1 MTYKHLETE
10 FTYLPQGE
18 LYNHV
23 QPRLFM
29 GGTADDD
36 VCVGPAIRTKSQITS
51 DSFECVV
58 TLYSYANP
66 VDWGI
71 QEMRYGFMDRGIED
85 IDLERLGDVVVWA
98 YKKWQGGDRVL
109 IRCQAGLNRS
119 GLVTALV
126 MMYKGA
132 SATES
137 IRMIRLTRS
146 PDALFNKNYVAWLRK
161 YGARYITMLR
171 NRELGIPMDRADL
184 FDLTS
189 NLPISDFEVR

>member
-10 FTYLPQGE
+10 FTFLPQGE

-23 QPRLFM
+23 QPGLFM

-36 VCVGPAIRTKSQITS
+36 VCYGPAGQKAPEANHN
-51 DSFECVV
+51 FEAVV
-58 TLYSYANP
+58 TLYSHAKP
-66 VDWGI
+66 VYWGI
-71 QEMRYGFMDRGIED
+71 QELRYGFIDRGIED
-85 IDLERLGDVVVWA
+85 IDLERLGDTVLWA
-98 YKKWQGGDRVL
+98 YKKWQNGDRVL

-161 YGARYITMLR
+161 HGARFITMLR
-171 NRELGIPMDRADL
+171 NRELGIPIDREELRDL
-184 FDLTS
+184 YN
-189 NLPISDFEVR
+189 NLPSSDLDVR